1 MFSSWLEQLN
11 ICHSRDRFPVSAF
24 DSSTCDSQPCFISVC
39 RVPLPVPGSLSSRRT
54 VHARQCFLK
63 AADTIND
70 WTSLSV
76 FCTGLSAQEL
86 YHKWLT
92 EEQWHFA
99 WRGSDYLPGFEVPTW
114 TCMQAFICVCT
125 VSAPAWIISIFRD
138 ITNIFFLLFFFAP
151 EIRTFW
157 IHGKASP
164 ESPLPH
170 TDAHYNVSVSKQ
182 GQECRALTAR
192 WSHHWI
198 NAPHFWV
205 YLQQCALPPEFTSLP
220 SFPLSSCPLSKL
232 LSLMN
237 PHYPTDVQPTFRH
250 DFFLLCPSVAR
261 SCFDVSIYVDI
272 APNC

>member
-1 MFSSWLEQLN
+1 MKRIWLLARLWSSYLDVYASFYLCLHCKCTCVDHQHFSW
-11 ICHSRDRFPVSAF
+11 HYKHFFPA
-24 DSSTCDSQPCFISVC
+24 
-39 RVPLPVPGSLSSRRT
+39 
-54 VHARQCFLK
+54 
-63 AADTIND
+63 
-70 WTSLSV
+70 
-76 FCTGLSAQEL
+76 
-86 YHKWLT
+86 
-92 EEQWHFA
+92 
-99 WRGSDYLPGFEVPTW
+99 
-114 TCMQAFICVCT
+114 
-125 VSAPAWIISIFRD
+125 
-138 ITNIFFLLFFFAP
+138 FFFAP

-237 PHYPTDVQPTFRH
+237 PRYPTDVQPKFRH

>member
-1 MFSSWLEQLN
+1 MFSSWLDQLN
-11 ICHSRDRFPVSAF
+11 ICHSSDSFPISAF
-24 DSSTCDSQPCFISVC
+24 DLSTRDSQCFISVC
-39 RVPLPVPGSLSSRRT
+39 RVPLPVPLYLQEELFMRDSVSSKLLIRSMT
-54 VHARQCFLK
+54 GLPSQCFALGYLLRSCI
-63 AADTIND
+63 IND
-70 WTSLSV
+70 WLKNSGTLHEEDLITCLALKFLLGRV
-76 FCTGLSAQEL
+76 CKLLCVSALEVHL
-86 YHKWLT
+86 
-92 EEQWHFA
+92 
-99 WRGSDYLPGFEVPTW
+99 RGSFSLF
-114 TCMQAFICVCT
+114 QSNFH
-125 VSAPAWIISIFRD
+125 D
-138 ITNIFFLLFFFAP
+138 ITNIFFAP

-157 IHGKASP
+157 IHGKAIP
-164 ESPLPH
+164 ESPLPQ

-237 PHYPTDVQPTFRH
+237 PHYPTDVQPKFRH
-250 DFFLLCPSVAR
+250 DFFLLCPSVAQ